1 MKRSILYLISG
12 FIFPLSLMLCFSCSD
27 KQETRDFSKEI
38 DSISKKWV
46 PDKRE
51 GIFDAQL
58 INRNGTVTLKGET
71 NLAEAKK
78 DLVKFLEE
86 RNFKFLDSLQVLPDK
101 SVIEEPWGLIN
112 VSVCNMRSETSHG
125 AEMLSQALLGTPVKI
140 IKKSGGWVKIQTPDN
155 YLGWTNSDAVENQ
168 SEEMH
173 NIWKKSSR
181 VIFIEKFGDIYADR
195 QGKEVVSDITAGC
208 IMVSEGE
215 DNGYYRLVFP
225 DGRKGYAPVRQFLSF
240 DDWAAGTRP
249 DARKLTETAFRF
261 MGTPYLWG
269 GTSAK
274 GLDCS
279 GFVKTVYYLN
289 GLVLARD
296 ASLQIN
302 HGFDIPSYQNLDSLQ
317 KGDLLF
323 FGSLRNGKLRATHVG
338 MYIGNTEFIHEPGM
352 VRLNSLDSTRTNFSR
367 FRKNT
372 FIGARRIIGYF
383 PSAGLQLVSQHPW
396 YK

>member
-1 MKRSILYLISG
+1 MQRSSSYLSKGILFSLLTM
-12 FIFPLSLMLCFSCSD
+12 IFLSCST

-51 GIFDAQL
+51 GIFEAQL

-71 NLAEAKK
+71 NLPEAKA
-78 DLVKFLEE
+78 DLVKFLEN
-86 RNFKFLDSLQVLPDK
+86 RNYKFLDSLQVLPDT
-101 SVIEEPWGLIN
+101 SVIKQSWGLIN
-112 VSVCNMRSETSHG
+112 VSVCNMRSEPSHG
-125 AEMLSQALLGTPVKI
+125 AEMISQALLGTPVKI
-140 IKKSGGWVKIQTPDN
+140 IKKSGGWLKIQTPDK
-155 YLGWTNSDAVENQ
+155 YLGWTNSDAVETM
-168 SEEMH
+168 SAEMH
-173 NIWKKSSR
+173 NKWKNSSR
-181 VIFIEKFGDIYADR
+181 LIFIEKFGDVYADK
-195 QGKEVVSDITAGC
+195 QGKEVVSDVTAGC
-208 IMVSEGE
+208 ILVSEGE
-215 DNGYYRLVFP
+215 ENGNYRLVFP
-225 DGRKGYAPVRQFLSF
+225 DGRKGYAPVRQFIPF
-240 DDWAAGTRP
+240 EVWAAGAQP
-249 DARKLTETAFRF
+249 EAGKLIQTAFRF
-261 MGTPYLWG
+261 TGTPYLWG

-289 GLVLARD
+289 GLILARD

-302 HGFDIPSYQNLDSLQ
+302 HGFEIPSFQNLDSLQ

-338 MYIGNTEFIHEPGM
+338 MFIGNTEFIHEPGM
-352 VRLNSLDSTRTNFSR
+352 VRLNSLDSTRANFSR

>member
-1 MKRSILYLISG
+1 MKRSSLYLISG
-12 FIFPLSLMLCFSCSD
+12 IIFSLALMLFFSCTD
-27 KQETRDFSKEI
+27 KQETRDFSKDV
-38 DSISKKWV
+38 DSISKFWV

-58 INRNGTVTLKGET
+58 ITRNGTVTLKGET
-71 NLAEAKK
+71 NLPEAKA
-78 DLVKFLEE
+78 DLVKFLEN
-86 RNFKFLDSLQVLPDK
+86 RNYKFLDSLQVLPDT
-101 SVIEEPWGLIN
+101 SVIKQPWGLIN
-112 VSVCNMRSETSHG
+112 VSVCNMRSEPSHG

-140 IKKSGGWVKIQTPDN
+140 IKKSGGWFMIQTPDN
-155 YLGWTNSDAVENQ
+155 YLGWTNSDAVETQ
-168 SEEMH
+168 SDEMH
-173 NIWKKSSR
+173 NKWKNSSR
-181 VIFIEKFGDIYADR
+181 LIYIEKFGDVYTDKQA
-195 QGKEVVSDITAGC
+195 KEIVSDITAGC
-208 IMVSEGE
+208 IVINDGV
-215 DNGYYRLVFP
+215 DNGFYRLVFP
-225 DGRKGYAPVRQFLSF
+225 DGRKGFAAVKQFLPF
-240 DDWAAGTRP
+240 DEWATGTQP
-249 DARKLTETAFRF
+249 DAGNLIQTAFRF
-261 MGTPYLWG
+261 TGTPYLWG

-289 GLVLARD
+289 GLILARD
-296 ASLQIN
+296 ASLQIR
-302 HGFDIPSYQNLDSLQ
+302 HGYEIPAYQNLDSLQ

-338 MYIGNTEFIHEPGM
+338 MFIGNTEFIHEPGM
-352 VRLNSLDSTRTNFSR
+352 VRLNSLDSTRANFSR